1 MIIWVHVNIDVLI
14 CYKILLKHKV
24 SHQACTCR
32 RQWCI
37 CWFQGRDLDQTQD
50 SPQESDTPV
59 DPGTQTSLSR
69 HKNKHIVSEI
79 HSLLRVLWNYKMSKS
94 RSKIPEWLW
103 LMYSQCFLL
112 LCLGLRVGID
122 MDFEHGVHKTLR
134 EQPQMFWWG
143 TWWTASLHHT
153 HGQCGSSGSCGG
165 NLRGKHMQTSVERH
179 YCWDKGLS
187 LLSVQTR
194 HCGCI

>member
-1 MIIWVHVNIDVLI
+1 MFWLVTKYCWGTRYLTRLALVGDNDVFAGFRAG
-14 CYKILLKHKV
+14 ILTKHRTHHRNLTLP
-24 SHQACTCR
+24 SILALRHH
-32 RQWCI
+32 
-37 CWFQGRDLDQTQD
+37 F
-50 SPQESDTPV
+50 
-59 DPGTQTSLSR
+59 SR

-79 HSLLRVLWNYKMSKS
+79 HSLLWVLWNYKMSKS

-103 LMYSQCFLL
+103 LMYSRCFPL
-112 LCLGLRVGID
+112 LCSGLRVGID
-122 MDFEHGVHKTLR
+122 MDFEHGVHKMLR